1 MKLYKKLMAAALAGV
16 MALSLLTGCG
26 SAVNKKEF
34 LDYLNDSKA
43 LSRNSNYDET
53 GVKTIE
59 EGDSTLAKEVLK
71 KVKTYAENHTYE
83 NMTTPAAAAQAA
95 LASIGDY
102 DETRDDYANIKSIVP
117 KDTKD
122 AYYISYARVVNYQ
135 SKDGKNASD
144 AMTAQ
149 RMPTP
154 VQLNK
159 IEDRTTLGDKAV
171 ASIANETIGGEV
183 FLVVVYVQAAK

>member
-43 LSRNSNYDET
+43 LSRNSSYEET
-53 GVKTIE
+53 GIKTIE
-59 EGDSTLAKEVLK
+59 EGDSALAQEVLK

-83 NMTTPAAAAQAA
+83 NMTTSAAAAQTA
-95 LASIGDY
+95 LASVGDY
-102 DETRDDYANIKSIVP
+102 DETNDDYANIKSIVP

-122 AYYISYARVVNYQ
+122 AYYISYTRVVNYQ

-149 RMPTP
+149 RMTTP

>member
-59 EGDSTLAKEVLK
+59 EGDSTLAKEVL
-71 KVKTYAENHTYE
+71 
-83 NMTTPAAAAQAA
+83 
-95 LASIGDY
+95 
-102 DETRDDYANIKSIVP
+102 
-117 KDTKD
+117 
-122 AYYISYARVVNYQ
+122 
-135 SKDGKNASD
+135 
-144 AMTAQ
+144 
-149 RMPTP
+149 
-154 VQLNK
+154 
-159 IEDRTTLGDKAV
+159 
-171 ASIANETIGGEV
+171 
-183 FLVVVYVQAAK
+183 